1 MDKYYEEVCHL
12 QIYYLMVRKNDG
24 SITCPYLYN
33 VKVLIV
39 C

>member
-24 SITCPYLYN
+24 SVTMSFLYN

>member
-24 SITCPYLYN
+24 IIIMSLFI
-33 VKVLIV
+33 
-39 C
+39 